1 MTLEEVMEGREV
13 IRRSREAGVVDSE
26 SLELAM
32 HAFTVAPG
40 KFSIGHPGIRIGCV
54 NNSAAASLA
63 VAEYDFSHVGEVLF
77 ERIG

>member
-13 IRRSREAGVVDSE
+13 IRRSGEAGVVDSE
-26 SLELAM
+26 PLELAM

-63 VAEYDFSHVGEVLF
+63 VPEDDFPHVGEVLF